1 MSVGVAIKRAK
12 RAILKSSWNSDDALP
27 ATLAISVKTYIS
39 STPPIE
45 NANSSNYSL
54 ADDTSLLIIEL
65 YRGSRQKC
73 FAKHRQTR
81 PRTHLLC
88 SRASDSLPICVRW
101 GGHHGRQHIQ
111 WGWPTAHPQLRA
123 SLGTAWLPRAARLGA
138 QLIAL
143 YSHPACAG
151 NKWPH

>member
-1 MSVGVAIKRAK
+1 MSGGAAIKRSK

-27 ATLAISVKTYIS
+27 ATLAISVKTSVS
-39 STPPIE
+39 SIPPIE

-54 ADDTSLLIIEL
+54 ADDTSLLISKLCRE
-65 YRGSRQKC
+65 SWQNC

-101 GGHHGRQHIQ
+101 GGHPGRQPIQ
-111 WGWPTAHPQLRA
+111 WGWPGIHPQLRT
-123 SLGTAWLPRAARLGA
+123 SLGPAWLPRAARLGA
-138 QLIAL
+138 
-143 YSHPACAG
+143 HPACTG
-151 NKWPH
+151 NKWSH